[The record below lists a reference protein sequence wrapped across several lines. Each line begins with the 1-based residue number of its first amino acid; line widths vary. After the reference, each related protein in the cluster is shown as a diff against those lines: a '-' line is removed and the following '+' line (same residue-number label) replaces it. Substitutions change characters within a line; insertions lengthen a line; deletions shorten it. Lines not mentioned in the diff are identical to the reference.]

1 MNTMI
6 PEEGVGCLALS
17 LSTLLLSEKVSY
29 LIMELGR
36 HPESP
41 NNSLVFVP
49 HTAGVTESRMA
60 RQIFCGFLNYVT
72 AGDLNLGP
80 IPRDH
85 YMD

>member
-6 PEEGVGCLALS
+6 PEEGVGCLALT

-80 IPRDH
+80 H
-85 YMD
+85 GY